1 MRKKRDEV
9 RIKKWTTWKMLL
21 LNLHLEAPCRDELER
36 YYLHSVNQST

>member
-1 MRKKRDEV
+1 MNNLKDV
-9 RIKKWTTWKMLL
+9 LLLL